1 MTLKIVIFVFF
12 TVLVFSI
19 GIVSA
24 LSNSG
29 GEDWEYYRAITI
41 KENSGNTLNDYQIF
55 VELNKVNFPTE
66 AKPDGS
72 DIRFTKATKELDMW
86 IEEFDINEKTGKIWV
101 KVPNIPA
108 NGEVKIRMYYGNE
121 KAGGVSNK
129 DAVMEFFDDFND
141 GTYTDKWKVAEGNW
155 TQSKG
160 TIIQTDK
167 AKKALYA
174 KDVAF
179 TDNIIVE
186 SKLRGYQIGVAT
198 RMIDSLNCWAYF
210 IDIISKKSVCVSIK
224 SDGNVLQDSYS
235 PIFKMDNQTWF
246 IIRGTTLG
254 QSAKAELFDSNWN
267 LLNSAI
273 TSYPYME
280 SGNKVGLIS
289 TQNGEFDWFRVRKYT
304 SPEPSTSTSKEYL
317 IQEIPSITLTKST
330 SSSIIQEGEN
340 IIISNMVENTG
351 YKDAKNVEIVNTVPT
366 DFEFISGPR
375 SLFLERIEPG
385 EEQTFKYSIKATETG
400 KFILSLSTVIYQD
413 DRDTVFFNESNPIT
427 IQVDIA
433 PPSTSSNIT
442 NETLLD
448 NVSTDSSMEKK
459 TSGFGTLLFIIGLL
473 SAVYFLNR
481 RPPSL

>member
-1 MTLKIVIFVFF
+1 MTLKIILFVFF
-12 TVLVFSI
+12 TFLVFSI
-19 GIVSA
+19 GIASA
-24 LSNSG
+24 LSNSA
-29 GEDWEYYRAITI
+29 GEDWEYYRTITI
-41 KENSGNTLNDYQIF
+41 KENSGNTLDNYQIF
-55 VELNKVNFPTE
+55 IELTKRNFPTK

-72 DIRFTKATKELDMW
+72 DIRFTKSTQELGMW
-86 IEEFDINEKTGKIWV
+86 IEEFDLGKKTGKIWV

-121 KAGGVSNK
+121 KAGSVSNK

-141 GTYTDKWKVAEGNW
+141 GTYTDKWEVAEGNW

-167 AKKALYA
+167 TKKALYA

-179 TDNIIVE
+179 TDNIIIE
-186 SKLRGYQIGVAT
+186 SKLRGHQIGVAT
-198 RMIDSLNCWAYF
+198 RMNNSSNCWFYYTN
-210 IDIISKKSVCVSIK
+210 IKYKNSMCVSII
-224 SDGNVLQDSYS
+224 SDGNLLQTRYA
-235 PIFKMDNQTWF
+235 PILNMDNRTWY

-254 QSAKAELFDSNWN
+254 PTAKAELFDSNYN

-289 TQNGEFDWFRVRKYT
+289 NQNGEFDWFRVRKFT
-304 SPEPSTSTSKEYL
+304 SPEPSTSISEEYL

-340 IIISNMVENTG
+340 IIISNIVVNTG
-351 YKDAKNVEIVNTVPT
+351 YKDAKNVKIVDTVPT
-366 DFEFISGPR
+366 DFEFISGLR

-385 EEQTFKYSIKATETG
+385 EEQTFKYSIKATEAG

-433 PPSTSSNIT
+433 PLSTISNIT

-448 NVSTDSSMEKK
+448 NISTDSSMEKK
-459 TSGFGTLLFIIGLL
+459 TSGFGTLLSIIGLL

>member
-1 MTLKIVIFVFF
+1 MAIKIVFFVFF
-12 TVLVFSI
+12 IVLVFSI
-19 GIVSA
+19 GLASA

-29 GEDWEYYRAITI
+29 GDDWKYYRVITI
-41 KENSGNTLNDYQIF
+41 EEKSGNTLNDYQIF
-55 VELNKVNFPTE
+55 VELNKMNFPTE
-66 AKPDGS
+66 AKPGGS
-72 DIRFTKATKELDMW
+72 DIRFTKGTKELDIW
-86 IEEFDINEKTGKIWV
+86 VEEFDINKNSGKVWV

-121 KAGGVSNK
+121 KAGSISNK
-129 DAVMEFFDDFND
+129 DAVMEFYDDFND
-141 GTYTDKWKVAEGNW
+141 ETFTDKWEVIEGNW
-155 TQSKG
+155 TQCKG
-160 TIIQTDK
+160 TIKQTDE

-174 KDVAF
+174 KDVAI

-198 RMIDSLNCWAYF
+198 RMNDSSNCWSYH
-210 IDIISKKSVCVSIK
+210 IDVKYKNSVCVSII
-224 SDGNVLQDSYS
+224 SDGNLLQTEYA
-235 PIFKMDNQTWF
+235 PISNMDYRTWY

-254 QSAKAELFDSNWN
+254 PTAKVELFDYKWN
-267 LLNSAI
+267 ILNSAADS
-273 TSYPYME
+273 SYDE
-280 SGNKVGLIS
+280 TGNRVGLIS
-289 TQNGEFDWFRVRKYT
+289 AQGGEFDWFRIRKYT
-304 SPEPSTSTSKEYL
+304 SPEPSISISEEYI

-330 SSSIIQEGEN
+330 SSSTIQEGET
-340 IIISNMVENTG
+340 ILISNMVKNTG
-351 YKDAKNVEIVNTVPT
+351 YEDAKNVEIVDIVPT

-385 EEQTFKYSIKATETG
+385 EDQTFKYSIKITEAG
-400 KFILSLSTVIYQD
+400 KFILSPSTVIYQD

-433 PPSTSSNIT
+433 PPSTSPNIT

-473 SAVYFLNR
+473 SAVYFSNR
-481 RPPSL
+481 RPPFL

>member
-1 MTLKIVIFVFF
+1 MTLKIVIFIFF

-24 LSNSG
+24 LSNLA
-29 GEDWEYYRAITI
+29 GEDWEYYRTITI

-55 VELNKVNFPTE
+55 VELDKMNFPTE
-66 AKPDGS
+66 VKPDGS
-72 DIRFTKATKELDMW
+72 DIRFTKSTKELDMW
-86 IEEFDINEKTGKIWV
+86 IEEFDIEKKTGKIWV

-121 KAGGVSNK
+121 KAGSVSNK
-129 DAVMEFFDDFND
+129 DAVMEFSDDFND
-141 GTYTDKWKVAEGNW
+141 ETYTDKWEVAEGNW

-167 AKKALYA
+167 GKKALYA
-174 KDVAF
+174 KDIAI
-179 TDNIIVE
+179 TDNIIIE
-186 SKLRGYQIGVAT
+186 SKLRGYQIGVAS
-198 RMIDSLNCWAYF
+198 RMNDSSNCWFYH
-210 IDIISKKSVCVSIK
+210 IDIKYKNSVCFSII
-224 SDGNVLQDSYS
+224 SDGNLLQTEYA
-235 PIFKMDNQTWF
+235 PILNMNNRTWY
-246 IIRGTTLG
+246 IIRSTTLG
-254 QSAKAELFDSNWN
+254 PIAKVELFDYKWN
-267 LLNSAI
+267 ILNSAADS
-273 TSYPYME
+273 SYDE
-280 SGNKVGLIS
+280 TGNRVGLIS
-289 TQNGEFDWFRVRKYT
+289 AQGGEFDWFRIRKYT
-304 SPEPSTSTSKEYL
+304 SPEPSTSISEEYM
-317 IQEIPSITLTKST
+317 IKEIPSLTLTKST

-351 YKDAKNVEIVNTVPT
+351 YNDAINVEIVDTVTT

-385 EEQTFKYSIKATETG
+385 EEQTFKYSIKGTEAG
-400 KFILSLSTVIYQD
+400 KFILSFSTVIYQD

-448 NVSTDSSMEKK
+448 NISTDSSMEKK

-481 RPPSL
+481 KPPSL

>member
-1 MTLKIVIFVFF
+1 MAIKIVFF
-12 TVLVFSI
+12 FIVLVVSI
-19 GIVSA
+19 GLASA

-29 GEDWEYYRAITI
+29 GNDWKYYRVITI
-41 KENSGNTLNDYQIF
+41 EEKSGNTLNDYQIF
-55 VELNKVNFPTE
+55 VELNNMNFPTE
-66 AKPDGS
+66 AKPGGS
-72 DIRFTKATKELDMW
+72 DIRFTKGTKELDLW
-86 IEEFDINEKTGKIWV
+86 IEEFDINKNSGKIWV

-108 NGEVKIRMYYGNE
+108 NGDVKIRMYYGNE
-121 KAGGVSNK
+121 KAGSISNK
-129 DAVMEFFDDFND
+129 YTVMEFYDDFND
-141 GTYTDKWKVAEGNW
+141 ETYTDKWEIAEGNW

-167 AKKALYA
+167 AKKVLYA
-174 KDVAF
+174 KDVDI
-179 TDNIIVE
+179 TDNLIVE
-186 SKLRGYQIGVAT
+186 SKLRGYQIGVTT
-198 RMIDSLNCWAYF
+198 RMVDSLNCWAYF
-210 IDIISKKSVCVSIK
+210 IDAISKKSVCVSIK
-224 SDGNVLQDSYS
+224 SDGNILQDSYS

-304 SPEPSTSTSKEYL
+304 SPEPSTSISEEYI
-317 IQEIPSITLTKST
+317 IQEIPSLTLTKST
-330 SSSIIQEGEN
+330 FSSIIQEGEN

-351 YKDAKNVEIVNTVPT
+351 YKEAKNVEIVDTVPNG
-366 DFEFISGPR
+366 FEFISGPR

-385 EEQTFKYSIKATETG
+385 EDQSFEYSIKATEAG
-400 KFILSLSTVIYQD
+400 KFILFPSTVIYQD
-413 DRDTVFFNESNPIT
+413 DRDRVYFNESNPIT

-433 PPSTSSNIT
+433 PPLRSSNIT

-473 SAVYFLNR
+473 SAVYFFNR

>member
-1 MTLKIVIFVFF
+1 MAIKIVFF
-12 TVLVFSI
+12 FIVLVVSI
-19 GIVSA
+19 GLASA

-29 GEDWEYYRAITI
+29 GDDWKYYRVITI
-41 KENSGNTLNDYQIF
+41 EEKSGNTLNDYQIF
-55 VELNKVNFPTE
+55 VELNNMNFPTE
-66 AKPDGS
+66 AKPGGS
-72 DIRFTKATKELDMW
+72 DIRFTKGTKELDLW
-86 IEEFDINEKTGKIWV
+86 IEEFDINKNSGKIWV

-108 NGEVKIRMYYGNE
+108 NGDVKIRMYYGNK
-121 KAGGVSNK
+121 KAGSISNK
-129 DAVMEFFDDFND
+129 YTVMEFYDDFND
-141 GTYTDKWKVAEGNW
+141 ETYTDKWEIAEGNW

-174 KDVAF
+174 KDVDI
-179 TDNIIVE
+179 TDNLIVE
-186 SKLRGYQIGVAT
+186 SKLRGYQIGVTT
-198 RMIDSLNCWAYF
+198 RMVDSLNCWAYF
-210 IDIISKKSVCVSIK
+210 IDAISKKSVCVSIK
-224 SDGNVLQDSYS
+224 SDGNILQDSYS

-246 IIRGTTLG
+246 IIRGITLG

-351 YKDAKNVEIVNTVPT
+351 YKEAKNVEIVDTVPNG
-366 DFEFISGPR
+366 FEFISGPR

-385 EEQTFKYSIKATETG
+385 EDQSFEYSIKATEAG
-400 KFILSLSTVIYQD
+400 KFILFPSTVIYQD
-413 DRDTVFFNESNPIT
+413 DRDTAYFNESNPIT

-433 PPSTSSNIT
+433 PPLRSSNIT